1 MEAADGRFASRQ
13 TATPQQAEARRQS
26 GRPSSAPRP
35 RRRTRALRA
44 NGDHQECRAQGERA
58 HGRSDGDGGV
68 RLRPVEIPTGPS
80 RSPHA
85 EPRAGLATC
94 ARCRR
99 ASTDGQERSRVE
111 RFATSC
117 RSRSA
122 PNTTRCLRM
131 CSGARLVGRVFA
143 SGGQCVQPS
152 ARPVFAGGNR
162 RILPAAL
169 KQTHRLESG
178 ERSIQRAV
186 GNQQPSVGDIAEA
199 FGHLVPVK
207 FGDACSKEVGS
218 ADANPHLERHQPTRF
233 SSHGRIVYRYMRIVN
248 SRYMRIRARAD
259 RARALPRCGTTGHV
273 APHCPD

>member
-1 MEAADGRFASRQ
+1 MEAADRRFASRQ
-13 TATPQQAEARRQS
+13 TSTPRRVEARRQS

-44 NGDHQECRAQGERA
+44 NGDHQECRAQVERA
-58 HGRSDGDGGV
+58 HGRSDGDRGV
-68 RLRPVEIPTGPS
+68 RHGPVEIPTGPT

-85 EPRAGLATC
+85 EPRAGLATS

-99 ASTDGQERSRVE
+99 GSTAGRERSRVE
-111 RFATSC
+111 KFATSC

-122 PNTTRCLRM
+122 PNTTRRLRT

-143 SGGQCVQPS
+143 SRGQCVQPS

-169 KQTHRLESG
+169 KQPHRLESC

-199 FGHLVPVK
+199 FGYLVPVK
-207 FGDACSKEVGS
+207 FGDARSKEVGS
-218 ADANPHLERHQPTRF
+218 ADANPHLERHKPTRF
-233 SSHGRIVYRYMRIVN
+233 SPHGRHFIQVYAY
-248 SRYMRIRARAD
+248 S
-259 RARALPRCGTTGHV
+259 
-273 APHCPD
+273 